1 MLDAAVLGE
10 AALEW
15 VRDGGVYVG
24 VRPGAAPAAVRGVRT
39 TFVGVTADGARLAE
53 PAGLVDGGALTL
65 RVADTYALEESAKA
79 HARLAGGGAG
89 RGGGG
94 GGGGGRWSVEYGG
107 RGGRSTV

>member
-1 MLDAAVLGE
+1 
-10 AALEW
+10 

-89 RGGGG
+89 RGRGR
-94 GGGGGRWSVEYGG
+94 GRWAVECGI
-107 RGGRSTV
+107 RRAGRSFDGIV